1 MKLICISCGNFSYF
15 EVEVETLEAIEP
27 NAEGLIVDDA
37 TMDDWNYSDTTLRG
51 NLDDIINYVL
61 KDLNE
66 TITDAGNKYL
76 TCAKCGSRNV
86 VVPYVKWN
94 PPLEIVSIDAELIEN
109 RTEYLNLRK
118 ERYENNL
125 PMLWQP

>member
-1 MKLICISCGNFSYF
+1 MNLICVACGNCTYF
-15 EVEVETLEAIEP
+15 EVEVEAIKAIESD
-27 NAEGLIVDDA
+27 AEGLIIDDA
-37 TMDDWNYSDTTLRG
+37 NMDDWNYSDTTLRG
-51 NLDDIINYVL
+51 NLDDIVNYVL
-61 KDLNE
+61 KNPNE
-66 TITDAGNKYL
+66 TITEAGNKYI

-94 PPLEIVSIDAELIEN
+94 PPLDFVSIDQELLEN
-109 RTEYLNLRK
+109 RTEYNNLRK